1 MIFPLNANKFEKLD
15 LDPVKKIDG
24 YIWFNNV
31 EKVYKTWVNED
42 LHVFITDKTFQED
55 IGGMVSDE
63 LAKHEFTVTF
73 TDAYKVIIKHN
84 KSNTHFNYSVF
95 DTVDNCNLPCS
106 LEIVSENEVSVDFVD
121 PVTGYIYMY
130 FEWFVWF

>member
-1 MIFPLNANKFEKLD
+1 MIFPLNANRFERLD

-31 EKVYKTWVNED
+31 EKVYKTWVNDD

-55 IGGMVSDE
+55 IGGMVAAE

-84 KSNTHFNYSVF
+84 KANTHFNYNVF
-95 DTVDNCNLPCS
+95 DTVENCNLPCS
-106 LEIVSENEVSVDFVD
+106 MEIVSENEVSVDFID

-130 FEWFVWF
+130 FE

>member
-130 FEWFVWF
+130 FE